1 MKKIALTL
9 ATVLT
14 LSACGGTSGTGSLG
28 NIGNSAG
35 TIGKNLF
42 GMYVQNQ
49 CVSEL
54 QSRNEWRLIALA
66 MSQEKQTEW
75 ENKICGCVSEEAPMQ
90 LTAADMTQLVS
101 AEGRT
106 KVIAEV
112 GAKTVTACYKK
123 IFKQ

>member
-9 ATVLT
+9 TTLLA
-14 LSACGGTSGTGSLG
+14 LSACGGTGSTDSLG
-28 NIGNSAG
+28 NIGSSAG
-35 TIGKNLF
+35 AIGKNLF
-42 GMYVQNQ
+42 NMYVQNQ

-90 LTAADMTQLVS
+90 LTAADMTQLIHPD
-101 AEGRT
+101 GRT